1 MDLNFIT
8 GSINNQNVELH
19 GALVDLDNAV
29 LALFWSG
36 DKPVLGTLTV
46 TLPDRSSSSLIG
58 ERDSQISLILGSQV
72 AKKVEKM
79 TLVSVNLPSNIG
91 MGVSRLLIGLV
102 KDLLDRLEERR

>member
-1 MDLNFIT
+1 MT
-8 GSINNQNVELH
+8 SEACEKRGQT
-19 GALVDLDNAV
+19 
-29 LALFWSG
+29 WSG

-58 ERDSQISLILGSQV
+58 ERDSQMSLILGSQI

-79 TLVSVNLPSNIG
+79 TLVSLNLPSNIG
-91 MGVSRLLIGLV
+91 MGVSRLLISLV